1 MCILSK
7 TKREKYTNTYHGEM
21 ITKFEV
27 QKSKNLVIKNKRQ
40 TLSLFLLLF
49 IFNLSTLQLNAQSL
63 TGAWSGAASAT
74 NSSSTAGPV
83 NVTVQIS
90 NLTSGASFTSTP
102 TGTFNTTNFWSN
114 SSVTGQSSFEG
125 VYGWG
130 SGSGT
135 GTITFTFSRP
145 VDNPILHIDRLGG
158 VSGTSNSAL
167 FTLLSS
173 GLSLTKLAGVNHFNV
188 TSNTIYR
195 TTNVFTSGTE
205 ADTDSRYGTAAGSV
219 QVGGTNISSVSFT
232 WSLAGGPVGAGDG
245 LEMIWEL
252 NAPVDLGISQAIDK
266 STVIPGQPLKYTLTI
281 TNNGSSSIIP
291 SDHFTVTDALPS
303 GFTATSYA
311 PSAGTYN
318 SSTGDWTGVSLASG
332 QSITLAITGNV
343 TALSGSLS
351 NSATVTVPSGITDP
365 VITNNTSILT
375 STVSSLFVT
384 PSVTPVSSPC
394 ASDGA
399 ATVTVSGGSGNY
411 TYSWSPTGGT
421 AATATG
427 LSAGVYN
434 VTVTDVTYGTSKVL
448 KVEVPTSY
456 NNTCTGKDGN
466 VTYSG
471 ASYVNTYYPPS
482 STNVSLSAGATS
494 ISLGTAV
501 GSTAFATGDLALI
514 IQMQGAT
521 MTSTNTSD
529 YGTVSS
535 IVAGKYEYC
544 KVQSFAGGV
553 LTLAT
558 GLKNSYANIPA
569 SRQTFQIIRVPQY
582 NSLTLNSNIV
592 SLPWNGAVGGVVAMD
607 VAGTLSMGGN
617 TISADAAGFRGGA
630 GITATSAG
638 GSYPFTD
645 DWVFAAGAA
654 GHGYKGEGIAGAPDQ
669 IYNGTSV
676 VSLTTGLYTSGYKGM
691 GAAGN
696 AGGGANDGN
705 TANDENS
712 GGGGGSN
719 LTAGGKGGNT
729 WSSNLAIGGNGGYA
743 LSGSAMQVY
752 MGGGG
757 GSGSANDNDYAH
769 GGNGGGIV
777 FVNAKTIT
785 GTGNITANGHDGYE
799 LPATTG
805 TDAGGGGGGGGTIV
819 VTADAYSGSLT
830 LKANGGKGSDCAK
843 GSGVPNHGPGGGG
856 SGGAVYTNI
865 NPTIQIAGGAN
876 GVTGSTSSAYGASSG
891 TSGLMVKVNKNEL
904 TNSIFGA
911 DCRNDL
917 TAPTISCPS
926 AISVC
931 AGNVPAAYATI
942 SAFQSAG
949 GSAVDAESGLSC
961 ITSTQTG
968 SEASGS
974 IVRTYKIADA
984 AGNYSTCSQ
993 TITVNPLPTAS
1004 ISGTTTVCQ
1013 NATAPAI
1020 TFTGNGGTAPYT
1032 FTYTVNSGS
1041 NQTVTTTSGNSV
1053 TVPQLTGTAGTFT
1066 YALVSVKDASS
1077 TTCSNTASG
1086 SAIITINA
1094 LPSTFSVTGGG
1105 SYCASGSGVPVGLS
1119 NSQSGINYQLQLNGS
1134 NSGASVTGTGSA
1146 ISFGNQIS
1154 AGTYTVM
1161 ATNTTTGCS
1170 VGMNGSA
1177 IVSINPLPT
1186 TPTVSSAMVSN
1197 TCPATTVD
1205 ITALVTSS
1213 IPSGCSILYK
1223 TTNDPTGTSVADPT
1237 KAGSGTYYLFYNN
1250 NTSGCSSFPATPV
1263 TVTIH
1268 SCNDLSITKAVS
1280 DMNPLVGTDI
1290 TFTITAYNGSTTMV
1304 TATEVKVA
1312 DKLLPNYAFKSYTV
1326 TTGTYDNA
1334 TGIWTI
1340 GSLSPKSSAVLTITA
1355 TVQ

>member
-1 MCILSK
+1 
-7 TKREKYTNTYHGEM
+7 M

-27 QKSKNLVIKNKRQ
+27 QKINNLLINNKLH
-40 TLSLFLLLF
+40 TLFILLLLF
-49 IFNLSTLQLNAQSL
+49 IFNLSTLQLSAQSL
-63 TGAWSGAASAT
+63 TGTWSGAASAT

-83 NVTVQIS
+83 NVAMQIS
-90 NLTSGASFTSTP
+90 TLANGASFSSTP
-102 TGTFNTTNFWSN
+102 TGAFNTTNFWSN
-114 SSVTGQSSFEG
+114 ASVTGQPSFEAS
-125 VYGWG
+125 YGWG

-135 GTITFTFSRP
+135 GTITFTFNRP
-145 VDNPILHIDRLGG
+145 VNNPILHIDRLGG
-158 VSGTSNSAL
+158 LGDDNRTNSAL
-167 FTLLSS
+167 FTLTSS

-195 TTNVFTSGTE
+195 TTGTNVYYNGYSSE
-205 ADTDSRYGTAAGSV
+205 SSTDSRAGTAAGSV
-219 QVGGTNISSVSFT
+219 QVNGTNISSVSFT
-232 WSLAGGPVGAGDG
+232 WSLAGGQIGSGDE

-252 NAPVDLGISQAIDK
+252 NAPVDLGISQVINK
-266 STVIPGQPLKYTLTI
+266 SNPIPGQSLTYTLTI

-291 SDHFTVTDALPS
+291 SDHFTLTDALPS
-303 GFTATSYA
+303 GFTATSFT

-332 QSITLAITGNV
+332 QSVTLAITGNV

-375 STVSSLFVT
+375 TSITTLLVSPT
-384 PSVTPVSSPC
+384 VTPVSSPC

-399 ATVTVSGGSGNY
+399 ATVAVSGGSGNY
-411 TYSWSPTGGT
+411 TYNWAPTGGT

-427 LSAGVYN
+427 LSPGFYY
-434 VTVTDVTYGTSKVL
+434 VTVTDITYGTSKVL
-448 KVEVPTSY
+448 KVEIPTSY
-456 NNTCTGKDGN
+456 NNTCAGKDGN

-501 GSTAFATGDLALI
+501 GSTAFAAGDLALI
-514 IQMQGAT
+514 IQMQGAN

-535 IVAGKYEYC
+535 ITAGKYEYC
-544 KVQSFAGGV
+544 KVQSYAGGV
-553 LTLAT
+553 LTLTT

-582 NSLTLNSNIV
+582 NSLTLGSNIV
-592 SLPWNGAVGGVVAMD
+592 SYPWNGSVGGVVALD
-607 VAGTLSMGGN
+607 VAGTLSMGGYN
-617 TISADAAGFRGGA
+617 ISADAAGFRGGA
-630 GITATSAG
+630 GISATSAG

-669 IYNGTSV
+669 VYNGTGV
-676 VSLTTGLYTSGYKGM
+676 VTLTTGLYATGYKGM

-705 TANDENS
+705 TANAENS

-719 LTAGGKGGNT
+719 LTTGGKGGNT
-729 WSSNLAIGGNGGYA
+729 WNSGLAIGGNGGYA
-743 LSGSAMQVY
+743 LSGSAVQVY

-799 LPATTG
+799 LPSTTG

-819 VTADAYSGSLT
+819 VTADTYSGSLT
-830 LKANGGKGSDCAK
+830 LKANGGKGSDCAY
-843 GSGVPNHGPGGGG
+843 GSGLPNHGPGGGG

-891 TSGLMVKVNKNEL
+891 TSGLMVKINKNEL
-904 TNSIFGA
+904 TNSVFGS
-911 DCRNDL
+911 DCRSDL

-926 AISVC
+926 AFSVC

-942 SAFQSAG
+942 AAFQNAG
-949 GSAVDAESGLSC
+949 GTAVDAESGLSC

-1004 ISGTTTVCQ
+1004 ISGTATVCQ
-1013 NATAPAI
+1013 NTTPPAI

-1053 TVPQLTGTAGTFT
+1053 TVSQLTGTAGTFT
-1066 YALVSVKDASS
+1066 YTLVSVKDASS

-1086 SAIITINA
+1086 SAVITVNA
-1094 LPSTFSVTGGG
+1094 IPTAYSVTGGG
-1105 SYCASGSGVPVGLS
+1105 SYCSGGSGVSIGLS
-1119 NSQSGINYQLQLNGS
+1119 GSQSGVNYQLQLNGA
-1134 NSGASVTGTGSA
+1134 NSGASVAGTGSA

-1154 AGTYTVM
+1154 AGTYTVT
-1161 ATNTTTGCS
+1161 ATNTTTGCLT
-1170 VGMNGSA
+1170 GMTGSIALA
-1177 IVSINPLPT
+1177 INSLPSS
-1186 TPTVSSAMVSN
+1186 PTVSSAMVSN
-1197 TCPATTVD
+1197 ACPATTVN
-1205 ITALVTSS
+1205 IASLISS
-1213 IPSGCSILYK
+1213 STPSGCSILYK
-1223 TTNDPTGTSVADPT
+1223 TTNDPAGTDVTDPT
-1237 KAGSGTYYLFYNN
+1237 KVGAGTYYIFYKNA
-1250 NTSGCSSFPATPV
+1250 SGCSSFPATPV

-1280 DMNPLVGTDI
+1280 DMNPLVGTDV
-1290 TFTITAYNGSTTMV
+1290 TFTITAYNGSNDMV
-1304 TATEVKVA
+1304 TATEVKVT
-1312 DKLLPNYAFKSYTV
+1312 DKLLPNYVFKSSTV
-1326 TTGTYDNA
+1326 TTGTYDN
-1334 TGIWTI
+1334 TSGIWTI
-1340 GSLSPKSSAVLTITA
+1340 GNLAPKSSAILTITA
-1355 TVQ
+1355 TVK